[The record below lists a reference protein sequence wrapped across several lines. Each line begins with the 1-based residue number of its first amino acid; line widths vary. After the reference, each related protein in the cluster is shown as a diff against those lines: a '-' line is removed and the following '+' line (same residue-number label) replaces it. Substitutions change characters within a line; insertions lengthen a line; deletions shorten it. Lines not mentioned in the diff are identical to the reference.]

1 MRPLIINSFYFPHF
15 KAALM
20 LFEVRSLFEVLGYV
34 MDTSTLDIVLNHTP
48 CGISVTQTK
57 HTHIHVSQNHTIWGG
72 RVEKPPALIPCC
84 LAYFLLYQ
92 TLETRRSLSVSCC
105 IAPVTFSLYF
115 AGLQNSSDT
124 CDRDWYNKEQVS
136 TMITL

>member
-1 MRPLIINSFYFPHF
+1 MAREHCIGSARICLLSNINPRIRQQAINNLF
-15 KAALM
+15 KIKQ
-20 LFEVRSLFEVLGYV
+20 
-34 MDTSTLDIVLNHTP
+34 TTIDIVLNHTP
-48 CGISVTQTK
+48 CGTLSDQA
-57 HTHIHVSQNHTIWGG
+57 HTHHVSQNHTIWGG

-124 CDRDWYNKEQVS
+124 CDRDWYNKEQEQAS
-136 TMITL
+136 TMTTS

>member
-1 MRPLIINSFYFPHF
+1 MYIFLPKKCQKNFFFHQKNLGIFLKFLFRLPKKCLKILFRTKKICPRQKKIKSLGRPL
-15 KAALM
+15 
-20 LFEVRSLFEVLGYV
+20 
-34 MDTSTLDIVLNHTP
+34 
-48 CGISVTQTK
+48 
-57 HTHIHVSQNHTIWGG
+57 
-72 RVEKPPALIPCC
+72 LIPCC

-124 CDRDWYNKEQVS
+124 CDRDWYNKEQEQAS
-136 TMITL
+136 TMITS